1 MTVEL
6 AQPSTTERPEASRTT
21 GVEDAF
27 ARVLAEVLRVDG
39 VSADSNFFDELGAD
53 SLTMARFCARVRKRP
68 DLPSA
73 SIKDVYEHPT
83 IARLVAELAE
93 AALTEAVP
101 VPSSVPA
108 PSRAARPVGTPQYVL
123 CGALQLLVVLGYA
136 YIGAL
141 ILTWGYSSIAEGSGF
156 VDTYLRSVLFGGAS
170 FVALCAIPIVVK
182 WTLVGRW
189 RPRRIR
195 AWSLG
200 YVRFWTVKTLIRA
213 NPLVLFIGS
222 PVYVL
227 YLRTLGAKVG
237 RNVTILSRHVPVCTD
252 LLTIGDGAVIRKN
265 AFFNCNRAVAGAIET
280 GPVAIGNGAYI
291 GEETVLDIES
301 SLGDGAQLG
310 HSSSL
315 HSGQAVPAG
324 ERWQGSPVQRRTE
337 VDYRG
342 VEPLPERLVRRFA
355 YGGGQLLAALL
366 VYVPLA
372 AGGFA
377 ALVDGLPQIA
387 LLGESGGVESLTFW
401 RDALVASGALFFGA
415 VLLGLALV
423 LTVPRVL
430 NLAIEPDRT
439 YPLYGFH
446 YGIHRAI
453 RRMTNVRLFPR
464 LFGDSS
470 YIVHY
475 LRGLGYDLSRV
486 EQTGSNFGLEVEHE
500 TPFHASV
507 GTGTMAADGLSIIN
521 ADYSSTSF
529 RVSRASIGAQSFVG
543 NYVAYPSQSRAGDD
557 CLLATKVMV
566 PVEGDV
572 QVGGGRLGSPSF
584 PIPRTVERDRRFDDM
599 KGADELPRRLAAKN
613 RHNAVTIALYLLTR
627 WGYVFG
633 LTLLAGGAAALY
645 GGLGAAAFALAGF
658 LALPFRFGYFALV
671 ERAST
676 SFRPLQPRYCSIYD
690 PHFWWHERFW
700 KLSTQP
706 RILDGTPLKGMMWR
720 ALGVRIGKRVLDDG
734 CAIVEKTLV
743 AIGDACTLNEGSV
756 IQAHSQEDGAFKS
769 DRIAIG
775 AGCTVGTRALVH
787 YDTTMGDDAR
797 LAPDSFLM
805 KGAEVPPDARWQ
817 GNPASEGSPSCA
829 G

>member
-6 AQPSTTERPEASRTT
+6 AQQSTARAEAIPAT
-21 GVEDAF
+21 GAEAAF
-27 ARVLAEVLRVDG
+27 AEVLAEVLRVDR
-39 VSADSNFFDELGAD
+39 VSTDSNFFDDLGAD

-83 IARLVAELAE
+83 ITRLAAELAGPASAE
-93 AALTEAVP
+93 YVAPTSP
-101 VPSSVPA
+101 TPA
-108 PSRAARPVGTPQYVL
+108 PSPAPRAVGTLQYVL
-123 CGALQLLVVLGYA
+123 CGALQLLVVLGYS
-136 YIGAL
+136 YLGAL
-141 ILTWGYSSIAEGSGF
+141 VLSWGYSSIAEGSGF
-156 VDTYLRSVLFGGAS
+156 GETYLRSVLFGGVS
-170 FVALCAIPIVVK
+170 FLALCAIPIVAK
-182 WTLVGRW
+182 WALVGRW

-200 YVRFWTVKTLIRA
+200 YVRFWTVKTLVRA

-227 YLRTLGAKVG
+227 YLRALGAKVG

-252 LLTIGDGAVIRKN
+252 LLEVGDGAVIRKN
-265 AFFNCNRAVAGAIET
+265 SFFNCYRAAGGTIET
-280 GPVAIGNGAYI
+280 GPVAIGEGAYV
-291 GEETVLDIES
+291 GEETVLDIEG

-324 ERWQGSPVQRRTE
+324 ERWQGSPAQQRTRF
-337 VDYRG
+337 DYRG
-342 VEPLPERLVRRFA
+342 AEPLPERRGRRFA
-355 YGGGQLLAALL
+355 YGAGQLVAALL
-366 VYVPLA
+366 VYVPLVT
-372 AGGFA
+372 GGFT
-377 ALVDGLPQIA
+377 ALADGLPQIA
-387 LLGESGGVESLTFW
+387 FPGESGGFESLTFW

-453 RRMTNVRLFPR
+453 RRMTNVKLFPR

-529 RVSRASIGAQSFVG
+529 RVSRASIGSQSFLG
-543 NYVAYPSQSRAGDD
+543 NYVAYPAQSRAGDD

-566 PVEGDV
+566 PVEEDV

-584 PIPRTVERDRRFDDM
+584 PIPRTVERDRRFDDI
-599 KGADELPRRLAAKN
+599 KGAQELPRRLAAKN

-658 LALPFRFGYFALV
+658 LALPFRFGYFALI

-690 PHFWWHERFW
+690 PYFWWHERFW

-706 RILDGTPLKGMMWR
+706 RILDGTPLKGPMWR

-743 AIGDACTLNEGSV
+743 TIGDASTLNEGSV

-775 AGCTVGTRALVH
+775 SGCTVGTRALVH
-787 YDTTMGDDAR
+787 YDTAMGDGAQ

-817 GNPASEGSPSCA
+817 GNPAIERSSSCA